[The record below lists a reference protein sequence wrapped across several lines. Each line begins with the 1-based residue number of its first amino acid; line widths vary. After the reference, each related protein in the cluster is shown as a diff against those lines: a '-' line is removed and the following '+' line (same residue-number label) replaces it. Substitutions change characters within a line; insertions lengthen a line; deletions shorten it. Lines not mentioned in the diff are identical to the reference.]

1 MLRLLQKRRICA
13 QCSCHIVTFHLL
25 EEPVESNTSL
35 HQYLFLYLLKDSL
48 SFPERPAWSCAIL
61 TLCFPTASNY
71 ISWLCPAPGPTEL
84 LFQQL
89 RTDRKDPGAPN
100 LELQELHLTCPM
112 SCIQNWRA
120 DQSFYALSNFA
131 GFRDCNA
138 VNPVKSVTLS
148 VLAIPCWLP
157 SQHVWN
163 SGDAPQISIWESK
176 DYATEEPNAE
186 SLQNLNFCP
195 FQRDCKKTWV
205 NSLGNV
211 WHYGIAPLFPSP
223 SSFIQFPCF
232 PINQQK
238 ILWLCVLC
246 VDLQVAMQSKARAFS
261 AHLYVSLK
269 HIHREHFSSY
279 SCRFFGSE
287 RTLYASEPSHVSE
300 VRPNTRQLMRCI
312 SDFWRHLIALALCI
326 WQKQIA

>member
-1 MLRLLQKRRICA
+1 MVLRY
-13 QCSCHIVTFHLL
+13 SYIVLSHGFKLHLL
-25 EEPVESNTSL
+25 A
-35 HQYLFLYLLKDSL
+35 L
-48 SFPERPAWSCAIL
+48 SCS
-61 TLCFPTASNY
+61 
-71 ISWLCPAPGPTEL
+71 
-84 LFQQL
+84 
-89 RTDRKDPGAPN
+89 RTDWAAISAAENGSKGSRCSESGASRTSSDMSN
-100 LELQELHLTCPM
+100 VLHSELEG
-112 SCIQNWRA
+112 
-120 DQSFYALSNFA
+120 QSFYALSNFA

-163 SGDAPQISIWESK
+163 SGDAPQISIWESE

-186 SLQNLNFCP
+186 SLQNLNSCP
-195 FQRDCKKTWV
+195 FQRDCKKRWV

-246 VDLQVAMQSKARAFS
+246 VDLQVAMQSKAGAFS

-269 HIHREHFSSY
+269 HVHREHFSSY

-300 VRPNTRQLMRCI
+300 VRPNKRQLMRCI